1 MVHISLSAPNGS
13 SDVELISFPRQALCH
28 KALNARY
35 EKQLVA
41 PREIG
46 HVKRG
51 RRSLMW
57 AVDTECGRKVP
68 NNRVETAVT
77 MSR

>member
-1 MVHISLSAPNGS
+1 MAHIAPSGPNGS
-13 SDVELISFPRQALCH
+13 SDVDMISFPRQALCH

-35 EKQLVA
+35 EKQTVA

-46 HVKRG
+46 HVRRG
-51 RRSLMW
+51 RRSLVW
-57 AVDTECGRKVP
+57 AVHTECGRKVP
-68 NNRVETAVT
+68 NNRAETAVT